1 MISKLSEMGE
11 YGEKA
16 RETCAEFSNLA
27 RESGDQRL
35 ILVAQALA
43 SLVLA
48 GLEIADAIDG
58 LTEALAERGKR

>member
-1 MISKLSEMGE
+1 MGD
-11 YGEKA
+11 YGDKA
-16 RETCAEFSNLA
+16 RETWVELSNTA

-35 ILVAQALA
+35 ILAAQALG
-43 SLVLA
+43 SLVLT